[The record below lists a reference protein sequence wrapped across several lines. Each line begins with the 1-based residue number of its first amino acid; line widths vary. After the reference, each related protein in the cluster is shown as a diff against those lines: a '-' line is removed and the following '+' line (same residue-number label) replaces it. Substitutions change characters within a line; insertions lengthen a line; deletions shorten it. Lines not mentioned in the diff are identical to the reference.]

1 MSSWLSIAVY
11 STERGYF
18 TAIFENITERKR
30 AEEALRESE
39 NKFRVLAE
47 TSPAA
52 IFLYQGEKYIYV
64 NPMAQTLTG
73 YSREELLAEDAW
85 GWIHTDFQHM
95 VKERAIG
102 RQLGEQLP
110 TRYEV
115 KYSSKDG
122 REGWV
127 DFTAGRVEYGGKP
140 AGLAMAFD
148 ITERKRVEEALIK
161 SKVQA
166 ELYIDL
172 MGHDINNMHQVAL
185 GYLELAR
192 DMPAGEGQA
201 MFLDKPVEVL
211 QRSTL
216 LIQNVRKLQKLC
228 DGVFKTE
235 LVDVCKVLSDVQR
248 ESGAVP
254 NKRVMLNFNGYER
267 RFVRANELLYDVF
280 ANLVSNAIK
289 HTGDRADIIVDL
301 DIVKDNGSR
310 YYRVMVEDNGP
321 GIPDDFK
328 ATIFNRT
335 LKGTNNAKGMGLG
348 LYLAKS
354 LVDSYN
360 GRVWVED
367 RIIGDHTKGARFVVI
382 IPAVEK

>member
-1 MSSWLSIAVY
+1 M
-11 STERGYF
+11 
-18 TAIFENITERKR
+18 
-30 AEEALRESE
+30 
-39 NKFRVLAE
+39 
-47 TSPAA
+47 
-52 IFLYQGEKYIYV
+52 

-95 VKERAIG
+95 VKERARG